1 MKNKSILRAI
11 AGFTAFASCFTA
23 SALTTDIY
31 NASDLKAFR
40 DADISA
46 CNADK
51 LVDLSDV
58 KVKRKLPLNR
68 RADDFIA
75 QVGNPYLFRVDD
87 VVVKV
92 EFGDGKDFSEM
103 LTDVIIAG

>member
-1 MKNKSILRAI
+1 MVRNHNLSNVQRITENKSSKNHSVR
-11 AGFTAFASCFTA
+11 
-23 SALTTDIY
+23 
-31 NASDLKAFR
+31 SDLTVNNLKALR

-51 LVDLSDV
+51 LVDLSNV

-87 VVVKV
+87 VELSFV
-92 EFGDGKDFSEM
+92 EISVSWRLCFYVFY
-103 LTDVIIAG
+103 VFCA

>member
-1 MKNKSILRAI
+1 MPNCYNSENVFGIENEKNSKNHSVRSDSGLNDYEMLR
-11 AGFTAFASCFTA
+11 
-23 SALTTDIY
+23 
-31 NASDLKAFR
+31 N
-40 DADISA
+40 ADISA

-87 VVVKV
+87 VVVKI

>member
-1 MKNKSILRAI
+1 MVRNHNSSNVQRITENKSSKNHSVR
-11 AGFTAFASCFTA
+11 
-23 SALTTDIY
+23 
-31 NASDLKAFR
+31 SDLTLNNLKALR

-87 VVVKV
+87 VVVKI